1 MRMCIHMSMCMCMSL
16 IPVWSFMGSLF
27 YIRGDPSGLKHCC
40 SRGSIFARWGRRF
53 EPNKYVVL
61 ELSIMFPPCL
71 PATIAEKKVIGF
83 NPFLSDQKGF
93 KLMCPDPPP
102 RSSPERVLGGHFEPE
117 KSGSPEPKKSGSPE
131 PVLRNRCLLYTSDAA
146 DE

>member
-1 MRMCIHMSMCMCMSL
+1 
-16 IPVWSFMGSLF
+16 
-27 YIRGDPSGLKHCC
+27 
-40 SRGSIFARWGRRF
+40 
-53 EPNKYVVL
+53 
-61 ELSIMFPPCL
+61 MFPPCL

-93 KLMCPDPPP
+93 KLMCPDPLP

-131 PVLRNRCLLYTSDAA
+131 PVLRNRWQ
-146 DE
+146 